1 MTDNHELQKTVNQLQ
16 QALDQ
21 VDQHDD
27 DVTVRVDIDVQ
38 TIKNI
43 HGWLTEL
50 KNIRS
55 TEL

>member
-1 MTDNHELQKTVNQLQ
+1 MTDNHELQKTVNKLGAYIEHVQKYGRN
-16 QALDQ
+16 
-21 VDQHDD
+21 VNGHD
-27 DVTVRVDIDVQ
+27 VNMNDIR
-38 TIKNI
+38 NI

>member
-1 MTDNHELQKTVNQLQ
+1 MTDNHELQKTVNQLAQ
-16 QALDQ
+16 YIENAEKYGGRGSNAIGDLD
-21 VDQHDD
+21 V
-27 DVTVRVDIDVQ
+27 
-38 TIKNI
+38 IKNI